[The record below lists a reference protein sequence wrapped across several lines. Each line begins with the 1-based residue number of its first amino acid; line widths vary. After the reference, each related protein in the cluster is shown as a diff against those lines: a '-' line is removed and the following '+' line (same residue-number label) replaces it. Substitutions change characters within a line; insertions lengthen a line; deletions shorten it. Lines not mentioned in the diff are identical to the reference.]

1 MLHYAS
7 LEQWSLGVNT
17 VDTAITT
24 PAGGFV
30 MEMLLTMLLVLVV
43 FASAVDS
50 GNNSSPMLPPLLIG
64 LTVTVAHL
72 LLIPFTG
79 ELAMAIT
86 MSLSSHR
93 VLRNK
98 YKPSQELWAGSD
110 QEPMGASLGVLGGA
124 TSGRSPRWRLIQ
136 IGLLQQKG

>member
-43 FASAVDS
+43 FPVR
-50 GNNSSPMLPPLLIG
+50 PVPL
-64 LTVTVAHL
+64 VL
-72 LLIPFTG
+72 LAPLV
-79 ELAMAIT
+79 L
-86 MSLSSHR
+86 R
-93 VLRNK
+93 VL
-98 YKPSQELWAGSD
+98 
-110 QEPMGASLGVLGGA
+110 MVLLVLLMML
-124 TSGRSPRWRLIQ
+124 RWPF
-136 IGLLQQKG
+136 